1 MLRTTREPWR
11 LRPRG
16 LVNCA
21 RDLWIDHS
29 RVVLAVESGR
39 RITRG
44 SYYTV
49 LLEKVKT
56 SREFSRK
63 VFVTCRCSRYVR
75 SLFEKIFKTK
85 QRLMKFIRYNENR
98 TSLNVRWKLSNATK
112 TCYLRADV
120 QFLLGNFGEDR
131 GSFQLET
138 NLIQL
143 IYYDENYFVC
153 IRDFYV
159 FTMRIFTRYSEEISV
174 VLKNCGSFDRNQ
186 IERWISFQIRFF
198 YYNRLIYYNKNPFIY
213 TIFIYLW

>member
-1 MLRTTREPWR
+1 MLRTREPQR
-11 LRPRG
+11 LSPRG

-44 SYYTV
+44 SV
-49 LLEKVKT
+49 IPF
-56 SREFSRK
+56 FSRRWRHLANFRARFLSR
-63 VFVTCRCSRYVR
+63 VRCPRYLR
-75 SLFEKIFKTK
+75 SLFEKIFETK
-85 QRLMKFIRYNENR
+85 RRSIQFICYNENR
-98 TSLNVRWKLSNATK
+98 TFLNVRWKLSNETK
-112 TCYLRADV
+112 TCYLRAGV
-120 QFLLGNFGEDR
+120 QFLLGNFGEDH

-138 NLIQL
+138 SLIQL

-153 IRDFYV
+153 TWFSCIYDENSYE
-159 FTMRIFTRYSEEISV
+159 IFRYLV

-186 IERWISFQIRFF
+186 IERWISFRIRFF